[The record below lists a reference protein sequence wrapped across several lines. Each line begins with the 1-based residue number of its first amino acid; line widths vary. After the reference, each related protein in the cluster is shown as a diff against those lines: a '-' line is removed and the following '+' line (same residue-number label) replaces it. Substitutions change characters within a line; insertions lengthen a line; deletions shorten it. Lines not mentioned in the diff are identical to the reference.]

1 MTPKS
6 TKVQAQP
13 AAGTCNGDGHLDPE
27 AMKVDVSVP
36 PVWAGDE
43 EVDYQKLRA
52 PAFVL
57 SPVKKPVTKGKA
69 VSWNLHTQEF
79 VRRYEC
85 PESAI
90 PYAVVLEKMNR
101 GSTLI
106 IPETPQ
112 EVLAPH
118 TTYANFELVINH
130 DNELIFVTVPFSDR
144 FGNTNEYWT
153 SKREILAESTTRWVK
168 LLADQSARK
177 YVPDYPRVPLDD
189 PEWPE
194 EINWGALFSVAFQ
207 GHILHHGHRAMRGL
221 IGGTR

>member
-1 MTPKS
+1 MAQKFA
-6 TKVQAQP
+6 KVQAQP
-13 AAGTCNGDGHLDPE
+13 AAGTRNGNGHLDPE
-27 AMKVDVSVP
+27 AMKAAVSVP

-43 EVDYQKLRA
+43 EVDFQKLRA
-52 PAFVL
+52 PSFVL

-69 VSWNLHTQEF
+69 VSRNLHSQEF
-79 VRRYEC
+79 VRRFEC
-85 PESAI
+85 QESAI

-106 IPETPQ
+106 IPEALQ
-112 EVLAPH
+112 ALLAPH

-130 DNELIFVTVPFSDR
+130 DNELVFVTVPFSDR
-144 FGNTNEYWT
+144 FGNTNDYWT
-153 SKREILAESTTRWVK
+153 TKREILAESTGRWVK
-168 LLADQSARK
+168 LIADQSARK
-177 YVPDYPRVPLDD
+177 YVPDYPHVPLDD

-194 EINWGALFSVAFQ
+194 GMDWGALFSVAFQ